1 MGTQPQ
7 AMDSKGG
14 REPGATL
21 ILQPGGPPASEPS
34 PRKPDTAHHG
44 WGSRGWDSVCF
55 PAPGLISVWRSHGTK
70 DLLLMKGDA
79 VISEA

>member
-34 PRKPDTAHHG
+34 PRKPDTARGRWDLAITAGAHG
-44 WGSRGWDSVCF
+44 DGTRSVF
-55 PAPGLISVWRSHGTK
+55 QHPV
-70 DLLLMKGDA
+70 
-79 VISEA
+79 